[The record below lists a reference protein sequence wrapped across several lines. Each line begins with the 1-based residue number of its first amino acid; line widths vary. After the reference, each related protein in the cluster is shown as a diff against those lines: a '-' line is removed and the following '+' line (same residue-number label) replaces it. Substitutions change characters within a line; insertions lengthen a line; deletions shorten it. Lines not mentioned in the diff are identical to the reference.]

1 MSPPKEYANGIWVCL
16 MYRKCSFP
24 ARIINIIR
32 KGAFFML
39 PSKNSRMMKKAGTL
53 DKNRK
58 DSLRRQLKEY
68 EATIG
73 TLTEDERKELR
84 EWVATGNSVHDN
96 PYSIYGED
104 GYPMDY
110 INAIRYDKELCEEMR
125 DLTSEQLAEFER
137 GREDKDPTDPLTG
150 EFI

>member
-1 MSPPKEYANGIWVCL
+1 
-16 MYRKCSFP
+16 
-24 ARIINIIR
+24 
-32 KGAFFML
+32 
-39 PSKNSRMMKKAGTL
+39 MKKAGTL